1 MRKIE
6 TQMIESIRFADKSKA
21 GTIFKADNTEV
32 ILSHFGIYGTY
43 GYKCHI
49 MIKLHGNL
57 IAMIEDAYRGAVTL
71 YTQGWRTP
79 TTKSRF
85 NAILSHFLPEYR
97 VYQHDRA
104 WYISKNT
111 DRYMEF
117 YEGAT
122 LN

>member
-32 ILSHFGIYGTY
+32 ILSHLGIYGTF
-43 GYKCHI
+43 GYKCI
-49 MIKLHGNL
+49 ILIKLHGNL
-57 IAMIEDAYRGAVTL
+57 IATIEDAYRGVVTL
-71 YTQGWRTP
+71 YTQGWRTA
-79 TTKSRF
+79 TTKSRI
-85 NAILSHFLPEYR
+85 NVILSHFLPEYG
-97 VYQHDRA
+97 VYQHNRV
-104 WYISKNT
+104 WYIAKNQ

-117 YEGAT
+117 YEGVA

>member
-6 TQMIESIRFADKSKA
+6 AKMIESIRFADKSKA

-32 ILSHFGIYGTY
+32 ILSHPGIYGTF
-43 GYKCHI
+43 GYRCI
-49 MIKLHGNL
+49 IQIKLHGNL
-57 IAMIEDAYRGAVTL
+57 IATIEDAYKGMVTL

-111 DRYMEF
+111 DRYVEF
-117 YEGAT
+117 YEGVA